1 MDQFDRAQE
10 LDALYLSQA
19 LQMHKKRMAAV
30 GDTLTHCLECGDEIP
45 AARRAILPGCTH
57 CLGCAAKLEQQRR

>member
-19 LQMHKKRMAAV
+19 MQMHKKRTETV
-30 GDTLTHCLECGDEIP
+30 GETLTHCLQCGIEIP

-57 CLGCAAKLEQQRR
+57 CTRCAAKLEQQRR